1 MIVAPQS
8 HDIFGESFLLEDLS
22 NLSCMNSKNS
32 KLRNSRSCPT
42 TPNFDVCSE
51 KLLVNS
57 DISDFDS
64 ISIADVPLHQNS
76 KTKCMDNSPA
86 SLTKNEKDFCEELIH
101 VSETSDNLFISDISQ
116 SLSETKNYD
125 HNFYQSS
132 SQKPKNNE
140 NIFKT
145 PLSDNSH
152 RKSSIDSMLHSQ
164 NKDKIGD
171 DHISASSFA
180 FSDSDTDGHLEKTP
194 AAYVNCSERKL
205 EKW

>member
-1 MIVAPQS
+1 MVVPQS

-64 ISIADVPLHQNS
+64 ISIADVPLHQDT

-86 SLTKNEKDFCEELIH
+86 PLTKNEKKFSEELIH

-125 HNFYQSS
+125 HNLYQSS
-132 SQKPKNNE
+132 SQKPKDNE

-152 RKSSIDSMLHSQ
+152 RKSSFDSMLHSQ
-164 NKDKIGD
+164 HKDKIGNIP
-171 DHISASSFA
+171 ISGSSFA
-180 FSDSDTDGHLEKTP
+180 FSDSDTDGYLEKTP
-194 AAYVNCSERKL
+194 SASVNYSERKE